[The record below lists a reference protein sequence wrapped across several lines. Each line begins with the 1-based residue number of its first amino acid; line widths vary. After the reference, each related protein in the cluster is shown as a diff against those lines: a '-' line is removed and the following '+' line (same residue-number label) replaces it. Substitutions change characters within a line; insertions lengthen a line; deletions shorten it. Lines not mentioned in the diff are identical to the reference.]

1 MNGRSAR
8 PGFSLI
14 EALVVLAISGMAL
27 AIIFSIGTKAGDSGF
42 ALGRK
47 AMAAAD
53 QDVAVGDF
61 RSLVRSVLVRPQAT
75 FKAGVDQ
82 PTIGGPDR
90 FEGDAVME
98 RATQCAPLG
107 WAGRLVLSVRPRGG
121 ERVLVC
127 QSGARTVEL
136 LTTRDP
142 QAALSYSRDGRNWSP
157 NVALAPVS
165 SGAPPPLR
173 SEALYIRF
181 DGGPRLD
188 LIEMAGSGR
197 SETWLRIEDAL

>member
-1 MNGRSAR
+1 MNGRLAR

-47 AMAAAD
+47 AMVAAD
-53 QDVAVGDF
+53 QDIAVGDF

-75 FKAGVDQ
+75 FNSQVDR
-82 PTIGGPDR
+82 PSIGGPDR

-98 RATQCAPLG
+98 RATQCAPVG
-107 WAGRLVLSVRPRGG
+107 WAGRLVLSVRPRGA

-127 QSGARTVEL
+127 EAGSQAVEL
-136 LTTRDP
+136 LITRDP
-142 QAALSYSRDGRNWSP
+142 RAALSYSRDGRNWSP
-157 NVALAPVS
+157 NVTIGPVS
-165 SGAPPPLR
+165 SGPLPPLR
-173 SEALYIRF
+173 SESLYIRF

-188 LIEMAGSGR
+188 LIEMASSSR
-197 SETWLRIEDAL
+197 PETWLRPEDAL

>member
-1 MNGRSAR
+1 MNGRTAR

-53 QDVAVGDF
+53 QDIAVGDF
-61 RSLVRSVLVRPQAT
+61 RSVVRSVLVRPQAT
-75 FKAGVDQ
+75 FNAQADRPSV
-82 PTIGGPDR
+82 GGPDR

-98 RATQCAPLG
+98 RATQCAPVG
-107 WAGRLVLSVRPRGG
+107 WAGRLVLRVQTRGG
-121 ERVLVC
+121 ERILVC
-127 QSGARTVEL
+127 EAGVQTVEL

-142 QAALSYSRDGRNWSP
+142 LAALSYSRDGRNWAP
-157 NVALAPVS
+157 NVTLGPVS
-165 SGAPPPLR
+165 SGPLPPLR
-173 SEALYIRF
+173 SESLYIRF

-188 LIEMAGSGR
+188 LIEMASSSR
-197 SETWLRIEDAL
+197 PETWLRPEDAF